1 MSVHKKILAVMQD
14 VEYLR
19 KDDEVSF
26 GNTRYKGLTE
36 EKVTAAVRASLVKNG
51 LIVFPIAQVHHR
63 EPIGEKTAM
72 LTTVDV
78 TYRFVDTEDDSF
90 IEVVSSGTGV
100 DTQDKGVGKAM
111 TYCYKYLFLRT
122 FAIPTGDDPDKISSA
137 ELDDKQKVA
146 AKKNPPKAPPKN
158 KVAPPSQTNPDTDIA
173 PDLLTMDVP
182 QLLNLRVDGKPI
194 FSLDENR
201 GNSMKYNEIK
211 DAGGGKDFLEG
222 LRKVATERRAALAEG
237 GSNYH
242 GADIGDYDPEK
253 M

>member
-14 VEYLR
+14 IEYLR

-26 GNTRYKGLTE
+26 ANTRYKGLSE
-36 EKVTAAVRASLVKNG
+36 EKVTAAVRTSLVKNG

-78 TYRFVDTEDDSF
+78 TYRFVDTEDDSS

-146 AKKNPPKAPPKN
+146 AKKNPPKAPPN
-158 KVAPPSQTNPDTDIA
+158 KVAPATQPNQDTGIA
-173 PDLLTMDVP
+173 PDLLTHTVP
-182 QLLNLRVDGKPI
+182 QLLNLRVDGRPI

-201 GNSMKYNEIK
+201 DNSLKYNEVK
-211 DAGGGKDFLEG
+211 NTPEGKDFLES
-222 LRKVATERRAALAEG
+222 LRQLATERRATFVEMTQPIPEEEG
-237 GSNYH
+237 LF
-242 GADIGDYDPEK
+242 
-253 M
+253 